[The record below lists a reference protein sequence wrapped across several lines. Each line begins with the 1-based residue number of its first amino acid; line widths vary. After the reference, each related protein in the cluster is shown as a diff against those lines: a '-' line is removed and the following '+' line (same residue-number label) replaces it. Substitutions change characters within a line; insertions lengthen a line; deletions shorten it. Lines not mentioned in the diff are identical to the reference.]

1 MSTKAARSKAA
12 PKRKGTVSAKRES
25 AVPAHKAASESPSGR
40 FWTQWIQPNGV
51 AFLAQNLMPVHFVI
65 KNAGT
70 ECVRLFAEHGVQMDL
85 PAGTVHA
92 TYAVGHITVE
102 NRSDKSVL
110 IQFEFLP
117 IYKK

>member
-1 MSTKAARSKAA
+1 MSTKGTKSKAA
-12 PKRKGTVSAKRES
+12 PKRTRTVPAKWKS
-25 AVPAHKAASESPSGR
+25 AVPAHKAASENPSGR
-40 FWTQWIQPNGV
+40 FWTQLIQPNGV

-65 KNAGT
+65 KNTGT
-70 ECVRLFAEHGVQMDL
+70 ESLRLFAEQGVRMDL

-92 TYAVGHITVE
+92 TYAAGHITVE
-102 NRSDKSVL
+102 NPSDKSVL